1 MPKYFKVVWHSARLN
16 TTSHSYDEWWRPP
29 FWLSQHCCLYWSVHG
44 IINCESVLKQT
55 WITFNYILKKN
66 PKKPSTRNSYSLT
79 LPICSTHTLIH
90 STLKN
95 IGCIF
100 FFFILS
106 TSWILF
112 IHREFVF
119 RSESESC
126 MAASAMFLVSEFSLY
141 SSECLTTCWQKTRS
155 SPYWCLQYLNTGT
168 SVHIKI
174 STICIP
180 HHLSL
185 K

>member
-29 FWLSQHCCLYWSVHG
+29 FWLSQHCCLYWSVLG

-66 PKKPSTRNSYSLT
+66 TKKTFNEEFLFPHATNMQH
-79 LPICSTHTLIH
+79 THFH

-119 RSESESC
+119 HSESESWLLLPC
-126 MAASAMFLVSEFSLY
+126 SLFLNSAF
-141 SSECLTTCWQKTRS
+141 T
-155 SPYWCLQYLNTGT
+155 LQ
-168 SVHIKI
+168 SV
-174 STICIP
+174 
-180 HHLSL
+180 
-185 K
+185 

>member
-1 MPKYFKVVWHSARLN
+1 MPKYFKVVWHSALLH

-55 WITFNYILKKN
+55 WITFNYILKNKQKN
-66 PKKPSTRNSYSLT
+66 LQQGILIPSRYQYAA
-79 LPICSTHTLIH
+79 HTLSLNSEEYWVYFLFLYPFHKLNIIH
-90 STLKN
+90 SQG
-95 IGCIF
+95 ICFPFWI
-100 FFFILS
+100 
-106 TSWILF
+106 WIL
-112 IHREFVF
+112 
-119 RSESESC
+119 
-126 MAASAMFLVSEFSLY
+126 AASAMFLVSEFSLY